1 MSEEKKDG
9 KLMDNLFKL
18 PFLKKLKNVKHIEIY
33 ICIIFIALLLLI
45 YFAGFSSQKTNT
57 TSVSGETASGEM
69 LYTSSTEYAR
79 QMEEKISKA
88 IGNIK
93 GVGSVQ
99 VVVSV
104 SSGGEVVI
112 ANNVEE
118 KTVENEDGKNVTVV
132 KTPIIVTEN
141 GTSKPIVL
149 MEVLPK
155 INGVLIVAGGAE
167 DVNVKLNIYQALQAI
182 INIPSENIQVFAGK

>member
-1 MSEEKKDG
+1 MSENKKEG
-9 KLMDNLFKL
+9 KFMENLFKL
-18 PFLKKLKNVKHIEIY
+18 PFLKKLKNVKHIEII
-33 ICIIFIALLLLI
+33 ICIIFIGLLLVI
-45 YFAGFSSQKTNT
+45 YFVNFSPQKTSSQT
-57 TSVSGETASGEM
+57 TESSSMGEVAF
-69 LYTSSTEYAR
+69 TSSSEYAK
-79 QMEEKISKA
+79 QLEDKLA
-88 IGNIK
+88 LTIGGLK
-93 GVGSVQ
+93 GVKDVR
-99 VVVSV
+99 VLVSV

-118 KTVENEDGKNVTVV
+118 KTVENGEGKNVTVV

-155 INGVLIVAGGAE
+155 INGVLIVATGAE
-167 DVNVKLNIYQALQAI
+167 DVNVKLNIFKAVEAV